1 MKKCDCG
8 HKEKTIAA
16 MNKHRRDCDTFWQS
30 VYAEMRRIA
39 MLLYQKP
46 APVSC
51 KEWTDYR
58 YPRFPGTTAM
68 TTGMGKAWAEIQ
80 LNAGMGMGQHGSAST
95 KIKGQPAL
103 SPLSPEKRSDNRL
116 DLVALQMDIE
126 TMPPETYMA
135 STSGEGLPICERS
148 YRETGRMWI
157 R

>member
-1 MKKCDCG
+1 MRKCDCG

-80 LNAGMGMGQHGSAST
+80 LNAGMGMGQHGHAST

-103 SPLSPEKRSDNRL
+103 APLSPKKRSDNRL
-116 DLVALQMDIE
+116 DLLALQMDIE
-126 TMPPETYMA
+126 IMPPEEYAAMI
-135 STSGEGLPICERS
+135 STEGLPICEQS
-148 YRETGRMWI
+148 YRKTGRMWV